1 MKILMTGSSGRRVD
15 DRGRPAGAAQ
25 HLRRH
30 QVRNGGLVPTMIT
43 GRTLP
48 RVSTLLATLLICL
61 SSGSAQGREPK
72 VTRAS
77 VPDGGI
83 HPQVQIDARGR
94 VHLIYFKGE
103 PRHGDI
109 FYARSDDGGASFT
122 PPLRVNSHPDSAIII
137 GTIRGPHLAIGQN
150 DRPHVA
156 WMGSDRAEPK
166 IGKAVPMLYT
176 RLNDAGDAFEP
187 QRNVIQNH
195 PGLDGGGSVAADRNG
210 NVYVAWHAPE
220 HANGGGHGD
229 GHGHGEPEVSHKGGE
244 TGHARPSGHGED
256 EEDRQV
262 WIARSRDDGTTFEPE
277 VAAIPKK
284 TGVCGCCGLNV
295 AAAENGRVFVTFRS
309 ATATVNRDIHVLASK
324 DFGKTFEIAV
334 VDPWKVG
341 KCVMSTTAFALRGND
356 VLAAWET
363 EEQVHLGVIPGKAAP
378 TAPLPMPGPAKGRK
392 HPSVAANARGEY
404 VVAWTEGAGWNK
416 GGDVVWQ
423 VFDAQGRPVP
433 GQAGR
438 FEGLSPWSLPS
449 VYAAPDNSFRVVF

>member
-1 MKILMTGSSGRRVD
+1 LLKASQLLVI
-15 DRGRPAGAAQ
+15 PAE
-25 HLRRH
+25 
-30 QVRNGGLVPTMIT
+30 VRIMIT

-48 RVSTLLATLLICL
+48 CVSALLATLLMCFFN
-61 SSGSAQGREPK
+61 GVARAREPR

-77 VPDGGI
+77 VPNGGI
-83 HPQVQIDARGR
+83 HPQVQTDARGR

-103 PRHGDI
+103 SRHGDI

-122 PPLRVNSHPDSAIII
+122 RPLRVNSHPDSAVII
-137 GTIRGPHLAIGQN
+137 GTIRGPHLALGKN

-166 IGKAVPMLYT
+166 AGKAAPMLYT
-176 RLNDAGDAFEP
+176 RLNDVGGAFEP

-195 PGLDGGGSVAADRNG
+195 PGLDGGGSVAADRDG

-220 HANGGGHGD
+220 HANGGGHG
-229 GHGHGEPEVSHKGGE
+229 HGKDEPRVSDKAGDK
-244 TGHARPSGHGED
+244 GHARPRGHGED

-262 WIARSRDDGTTFEPE
+262 WIARSRDDGGTFDSE

-295 AAAENGRVFVTFRS
+295 IAADDGRVFVTFRS

-324 DFGKTFEIAV
+324 DFGKTFEIAT

-341 KCVMSTTAFALRGND
+341 KCVMSTAAFARRRGD

-363 EEQVHLGVIPGKAAP
+363 EEQIHLGVFKGAIA
-378 TAPLPMPGPAKGRK
+378 TSESLPVPGPPKGRK
-392 HPSVAANARGEY
+392 HPSVAANSCGEY
-404 VVAWTEGAGWNK
+404 AVVWTEGTGWNK
-416 GGDVVWQ
+416 GGDVAWQ
-423 VFDAQGRPVP
+423 VFDPQGRPVS

-438 FEGLSPWSLPS
+438 FDGLQPWSVPS
-449 VYAAPDNSFRVVF
+449 VYAAPDNSFKVAY